1 MQSDTGMYDTG
12 LLPGALIAISQKC
25 AQEITPSIEYTVDIH
40 ILAKNPVENHV
51 VSDG

>member
-1 MQSDTGMYDTG
+1 MYDTG
-12 LLPGALIAISQKC
+12 LLSGSLIAISQEC

-40 ILAKNPVENHV
+40 IFSKNPVENHI